1 MADGSVVIDTKL
13 DDSGVS
19 KGINGLKTS
28 LGKIGSVAS
37 TALKG
42 VTVATGAVATGFAG
56 IVTASVQARGELEQQ
71 IGGTEAVF
79 KDFAKNV
86 QDTAKTAYSS
96 MGLSANDYMATIN
109 KMGALM
115 QGSGIDIETSMN
127 LSGQAM
133 QRAADIASIM
143 GIDTAS
149 AMESIAGAA
158 KGNFTMMDNLG
169 VAMNATTIEAYAMSK
184 GIKTSYAEMEN
195 SQKVQLAMEMFL
207 EKTTYAM
214 GNYTKENQTFAGSL
228 STMKASIQNFLS
240 GTGDISSVIDSVL
253 SFTEIT
259 LQSINEIVPQL
270 LQSLIS
276 AVPQIMEAGNSILSS
291 LLSGITENKDLI
303 ITSTI
308 ELLTLLLNTIIEFLP
323 QLLEMGLEVLQ
334 SLVNGIQENLPK
346 IVESVIKIITLLVE
360 TIIQMLPQLLQ
371 MGITILLELI
381 KGIAQALPD
390 LIPMMVTVIMDM
402 VNILLD
408 NIDVIIECGIQLLVA
423 LIEGIMNALP
433 ELISRLPEIII
444 KLTNTLIQLSPQ
456 LLSAA
461 LRIIQAL
468 ANGLIKYVPEMIS
481 KIPQILKSIV
491 SALGQGLNDFK
502 DIGKN
507 LLKGLWEGFQNTKQW
522 LKDKIAGLV
531 GDVTSFIKNLFG
543 IHSPSRLFR
552 DEIGENLGLGLGVGF
567 EESLD
572 GVYSDMKK
580 AVDKQN
586 AKLSSNLTNQHQIS
600 VTNEDNRQ
608 STLSSIDNNRE
619 IQVNSTIE
627 LDGKVVAN
635 TVNKVN
641 AKQKLQY
648 GIG

>member
-1 MADGSVVIDTKL
+1 MADGSVVIDTQL
-13 DDSGVS
+13 DDEGVK

-28 LGKIGSVAS
+28 LGKIGSIAS

-42 VTVATGAVATGFAG
+42 VTVATGAVASGFAG

-71 IGGTEAVF
+71 MGGSEAVF
-79 KDFAKNV
+79 KDFAKNI

-115 QGSGIDIETSMN
+115 QGSGIDIEKSMD
-127 LSGQAM
+127 LSSQAM
-133 QRAADIASIM
+133 QRTADIASIM

-228 STMKASIQNFLS
+228 STMKAAIQNFLS
-240 GTGDISSVIDSVL
+240 GSGDITSVIDSVL

-270 LQSLIS
+270 LQNLMT
-276 AVPQIMEAGNSILSS
+276 AVPQIIEAGNSILNS
-291 LLSGITENKDLI
+291 LLSGITQNKDLI
-303 ITSTI
+303 ITSTL

-323 QLLEMGLEVLQ
+323 QLLEMGIEVLQ
-334 SLVNGIQENLPK
+334 ALVDGIQANLPK
-346 IVESVIKIITLLVE
+346 IIESTIEIITLLIE
-360 TIIQMLPQLLQ
+360 TFIEMLPQILE
-371 MGITILLELI
+371 MGIEIIIQLIL
-381 KGIAQALPD
+381 GIAKALPD
-390 LIPMMVTVIMDM
+390 LIPQIVDCVILIVDTLIENLDM
-402 VNILLD
+402 LVDAGIELLLA
-408 NIDVIIECGIQLLVA
+408 ITLGIIE
-423 LIEGIMNALP
+423 ALP
-433 ELISRLPEIII
+433 RLIDKVPEIIN
-444 KLTNTLIQLSPQ
+444 KLF
-456 LLSAA
+456 
-461 LRIIQAL
+461 
-468 ANGLIKYVPEMIS
+468 
-481 KIPQILKSIV
+481 
-491 SALGQGLNDFK
+491 SALM
-502 DIGKN
+502 KN
-507 LLKGLWEGFQNTKQW
+507 LPKLISAGVQVIIMLIAGIINSIPNLIGQLPNIVKAVFNFLTSGFQIMWQVGEGIVTGLWKGLQNSITW
-522 LKDKIAGLV
+522 LSNKIKGWCNSVV
-531 GDVTSFIKNLFG
+531 GGIKSFFG

-552 DEIGENLGLGLGVGF
+552 DEVGENLGLGIGVGF
-567 EESLD
+567 ENSLD
-572 GVYSDMKK
+572 TVYRDMQK
-580 AVDKQN
+580 AVEHQN
-586 AKLSSNLTNQHQIS
+586 AKLTSNLTSQHQIQ

-608 STLSSIDNNRE
+608 SILSSIDNNRE
-619 IQVNSTIE
+619 IQINSTVN

-641 AKQKLQY
+641 TKQKLQY
-648 GIG
+648 GLG

>member
-42 VTVATGAVATGFAG
+42 VTVATGAVAAGFAG

-334 SLVNGIQENLPK
+334 SLVDGIQGNLPK
-346 IVESVIKIITLLVE
+346 IIESVIKIITLLVE
-360 TIIQMLPQLLQ
+360 TIIEMLPQLLQ

-390 LIPMMVTVIMDM
+390 LIPQIIDCI
-402 VNILLD
+402 ILIVETLID
-408 NIDVIIECGIQLLVA
+408 NIDLIIDAGIQLILGLADGLIEALPKLIEKIPVIIEKLINAIVNNLPKIIQMGI
-423 LIEGIMNALP
+423 
-433 ELISRLPEIII
+433 
-444 KLTNTLIQLSPQ
+444 TLIVK
-456 LLSAA
+456 
-461 LRIIQAL
+461 L
-468 ANGLIKYVPEMIS
+468 AEGLIKAIPSLIKAIP
-481 KIPQILKSIV
+481 KIITAIV
-491 SALGQGLNDFK
+491 DGLGQLVGMVF

-507 LLKGLWEGFQNTKQW
+507 IVTGIWNGISNMANWLWN
-522 LKDKIAGLV
+522 KISGWCSSIF
-531 GDVTSFIKNLFG
+531 DNIKSFFG

-586 AKLSSNLTNQHQIS
+586 AKLSSNLTNQHQIT

-619 IQVNSTIE
+619 IQVNSTLN
-627 LDGKVVAN
+627 LDGKVIAN

-641 AKQKLQY
+641 TKQKLQY
-648 GIG
+648 GLS

>member
-42 VTVATGAVATGFAG
+42 VTVATGAVAAGFAG
-56 IVTASVQARGELEQQ
+56 IVTASVQARGEIEQQ

-79 KDFAKNV
+79 KNFAKNV

-184 GIKTSYAEMEN
+184 GIKKSYAEMEN

-259 LQSINEIVPQL
+259 LKSINEIVPQL

-291 LLSGITENKDLI
+291 LLSGITQNKDLI

-308 ELLTLLLNTIIEFLP
+308 ELLTMLLNTIIEFLP

-334 SLVNGIQENLPK
+334 ALVDGIQENLPK
-346 IVESVIKIITLLVE
+346 IVESVVKIITLLLE
-360 TIIQMLPQLLQ
+360 TIIEMLPQLLQ

-381 KGIAQALPD
+381 KGIAQALPE
-390 LIPMMVTVIMDM
+390 LIPQIVDCI
-402 VNILLD
+402 ILIVETLID
-408 NIDVIIECGIQLLVA
+408 NIDLIIDAGITLIMALAEGLIEAIPRLIEKAPVIIQK
-423 LIEGIMNALP
+423 LIEAIIRNFPKIVKAGG
-433 ELISRLPEIII
+433 ELIG
-444 KLTNTLIQLSPQ
+444 KLASGIVGSVFKILEVAPQ
-456 LLSAA
+456 LIASLVDGIKRGWTEIKNIGKYLVEGLWNGISGMAGWVFDK
-461 LRIIQAL
+461 IKSF
-468 ANGLIKYVPEMIS
+468 ANNIVGNIK
-481 KIPQILKSIV
+481 
-491 SALGQGLNDFK
+491 SAL
-502 DIGKN
+502 
-507 LLKGLWEGFQNTKQW
+507 
-522 LKDKIAGLV
+522 
-531 GDVTSFIKNLFG
+531 G
-543 IHSPSRLFR
+543 IHSPSRVFR
-552 DEIGENLGLGLGVGF
+552 DEVGKYLGLGLGVGF

-572 GVYSDMKK
+572 NVYRDMKK

-586 AKLSSNLTNQHQIS
+586 AKLSNNLTNQHQIS

-619 IQVNSTIE
+619 IQVNSTLT
-627 LDGKVVAN
+627 LDGKVIAN

-641 AKQKLQY
+641 TKQKLQY
-648 GIG
+648 GLS